1 MYSKTT
7 LVFGTTT
14 VSGLKICLLVRPLYT
29 RTTCIILKNP
39 KEGGKSSVLLLWQ
52 SSRSCTYCMYTMEI
66 TWKSR
71 KWRLYGIFSVKIKR
85 LLTLDLISWKKFWK
99 FRFLRLRYFFREN
112 KTVVNFCYLRF
123 HGKDSENSENDAFY
137 DYVIFSVKIERLL
150 TFAMFDFT
158 EKSRKWRFSRLRYF
172 FRENKTAVANV
183 CYIWFH
189 RNFSQSR
196 SPLLWFDYISQ
207 FKKIRQNGF
216 DLTKIFR
223 WNCSKFGN

>member
-1 MYSKTT
+1 M
-7 LVFGTTT
+7 
-14 VSGLKICLLVRPLYT
+14 
-29 RTTCIILKNP
+29 
-39 KEGGKSSVLLLWQ
+39 
-52 SSRSCTYCMYTMEI
+52 
-66 TWKSR
+66 
-71 KWRLYGIFSVKIKR
+71 
-85 LLTLDLISWKKFWK
+85 ISWKKFWK

-189 RNFSQSR
+189 RNFSKSISLIIFLSLRKFVKTVLIWRKFFGEIVQNSGTN
-196 SPLLWFDYISQ
+196 PLTLFFCLHRLRVPARMAWGVEPRRRTGKFKYYRRRLWYQRLLSQ
-207 FKKIRQNGF
+207 APGWHLRYLQ
-216 DLTKIFR
+216 
-223 WNCSKFGN
+223 